1 MAEEAKK
8 FSAFISYKHGD
19 LDTFVAENLHK
30 AIETF
35 KVPRNIQR
43 ATGKKEIERVFRDKD
58 ELPISSNLSDNI
70 SEALQNS
77 EYLIV
82 ICSPRTPESYWVQKE
97 IETFIDMHDR
107 DHVLAVLIEGEPE
120 EAFPERLRY
129 AEELRTLPD
138 GTQQVE
144 RIPVEPLAADLRA
157 EGKPAVKKLLK
168 TEILRIMAPLLGCGY
183 DDLRQRHRERKMHR
197 IIGISA
203 GLSVCFLAFGLY
215 SLYNTMQI
223 NRQYRIK
230 QINQSRY
237 LAETSQRLL
246 SEGNREMAVKIAMEA
261 LPEHEDANNRPYVA
275 EAEYAL
281 SEAIGVYADGYA
293 FQAERQLVCDAGLEE
308 MVLSSDQSLL
318 AARDSMQN
326 IYVWRVEDFELL
338 NEFEP
343 EFAEAFEAVQLC
355 GISFNEQNQLVSIS
369 DSGIECRDVQTG
381 DVIWEV
387 EGDSPRRAEFNRT
400 LSLVLVD
407 WGDELQVFNT
417 ATGELTAG
425 TDEYMAQVKFA
436 FSPDDRYV
444 VYSAKVE
451 ETTACV
457 VWDIKS
463 GSVNLIQNEA
473 WENQTISSIVFAGKE
488 DVIISSSGLL
498 TDSLLTVIGNM
509 TMYHV
514 ETLEPVWSNEN
525 YAHHIKCYYKSDDTE
540 FKNPILVDISGTD
553 VRRIDGSTGTMDV
566 LSQAFYVEYARPIT
580 EDSYFVVGE
589 DGEVGLLG
597 QSAAYATLGK
607 IAGVSSMQDCIALGD
622 TVLYRNRGDNKI
634 MVASRLM
641 GTGFQQCRE
650 ENFSGKFGVCTD
662 DGSYMVIQVAEY
674 PVDILAGGSED
685 ATITL
690 QASGGLC
697 ILSLETHEVV
707 RMIPLSTGQ
716 DNSFRLYKDT
726 NQLVYFD
733 QDSGLHRY
741 DLDSGTELESLDLT
755 ENWISSTA
763 FSQDGSWFVTV
774 GDGCACVYDTNDFTQ
789 CRRLEGINMDQIVI
803 DNDGMYLAGRKED
816 GTLGIYELAS
826 GNEMELDLGPIG
838 ISEIKTTGEIV
849 IAVAHT
855 RPWLAVSGAD
865 QQIHIV
871 DMQTAKTLCQ
881 IEISRADQSFL
892 EFTLDD
898 SMLMIADVDS
908 AISFLDLQ
916 DWVITKQV
924 PLEND
929 QIQSVRYLPE
939 QELCIL
945 EVSGEAY
952 LLTTKENAYT
962 KIASVSN
969 FLAMDGKSDRIYIDS
984 FRNGFGY
991 FQYQSLDALLTQG
1004 MELVNGEKLSELEK
1018 RTYNV
1023 E

>member
-203 GLSVCFLAFGLY
+203 GLSACFLAFGLY

-246 SEGNREMAVKIAMEA
+246 SEGDREMAVKIAMEA
-261 LPEHEDANNRPYVA
+261 LPEWEGADNRPYVA

-281 SEAIGVYADGYA
+281 SEAIGVYADGYE

-308 MVLSSDQSLL
+308 MVLSWDQSLL

-326 IYVWRVEDFELL
+326 IYVWRVEDFELI
-338 NEFEP
+338 NQFEP
-343 EFAEAFEAVQLC
+343 EFAEDFEAVQLC
-355 GISFNEQNQLVSIS
+355 RINFNAQNQLVSIS

-387 EGDSPRRAEFNRT
+387 EGDSPRRAEFNHT

-425 TDEYMAQVKFA
+425 TDEYTAQVKYA

-444 VYSAKVE
+444 VYSAKDE
-451 ETTACV
+451 EKTACV
-457 VWDIKS
+457 IWDMKS

-473 WENQTISSIVFAGKE
+473 WESQTISSIVFAGKE

-525 YAHHIKCYYKSDDTE
+525 YAHHIKCYYRSDDTE
-540 FKNPILVDISGTD
+540 FRNPILVDISGTD
-553 VRRIDGSTGTMDV
+553 IRRIDGTTGTMDV
-566 LSQAFYVEYARPIT
+566 LSQAFYVEYAKPIT
-580 EDSYFVVGE
+580 EESYFVVGE
-589 DGEVGLLG
+589 DGEVGILS

-607 IAGVSSMQDCIALGD
+607 IAGVSNIEDCISLGD
-622 TVLYRNRGDNKI
+622 RLLYRNRGNNKI

-641 GTGFQQCRE
+641 GAGFQQCSE
-650 ENFSGKFGVCTD
+650 ENFFSKSGICTE
-662 DGSYMVIQVAEY
+662 DGSYMIVQVN
-674 PVDILAGGSED
+674 D
-685 ATITL
+685 
-690 QASGGLC
+690 GLY
-697 ILSLETHEVV
+697 ILSLETHEILNE
-707 RMIPLSTGQ
+707 IPLSAGW
-716 DNSFRLYKDT
+716 DNSFKLYQDT
-726 NQLVYFD
+726 NQLVTFD

-755 ENWISSTA
+755 ESWISSAA
-763 FSQDGSWFVTV
+763 FSQDGTWFVTV
-774 GDGCACVYDTNDFTQ
+774 GDEGACIYDTNDFTQ
-789 CRRLEGINMDQIVI
+789 CRRLEGIDMDQIVI
-803 DNDGMYLAGRKED
+803 NNDGMYLAGRKED

-826 GNEMELDLGPIG
+826 GNEIELDLGPIG

-865 QQIHIV
+865 QQIHVV
-871 DMQTAKTLCQ
+871 DMQAAKTLCQ

-898 SMLMIADVDS
+898 SMLMIANVDG
-908 AISFLDLQ
+908 AISFYDMN
-916 DWVITKQV
+916 DRVITKQV
-924 PLEND
+924 PLEDNN
-929 QIQSVRYLPE
+929 IQSVSYLPE

-945 EVSGEAY
+945 KVSGEAY

-969 FLAMDGKSDRIYIDS
+969 FLAMDGRSDRIYIDS

>member
-1 MAEEAKK
+1 MAEETKK
-8 FSAFISYKHGD
+8 YSAFISYKHGD

-35 KVPRNIQR
+35 KVPRNIQK

-70 SEALQNS
+70 SQALQNS

-97 IETFIDMHDR
+97 IETFIEMHDR

-129 AEELRTLPD
+129 AETVQTLPD

-157 EGKPAVKKLLK
+157 NGKPEVKKLLR

-246 SEGNREMAVKIAMEA
+246 NEGNRELAVRIAMEA
-261 LPEHEDANNRPYVA
+261 LPEYEGADDRPYVA

-281 SEAIGVYADGYA
+281 SEALGVYADGYS
-293 FQAERQLVCDAGLEE
+293 FRAERQLVCDAGLEE
-308 MVLSSDQSLL
+308 MVLSPDQSLL

-338 NEFEP
+338 NRFQP
-343 EFAEAFEAVQLC
+343 EFAEAFEAVPLQ
-355 GISFNEQNQLVSIS
+355 GINFNENNQLVSIS
-369 DSGIECRDVQTG
+369 DNGMECRDVQTG
-381 DVIWEV
+381 DIIWET
-387 EGDSPRRAEFNRT
+387 EGSSPRTIQFNRRQ
-400 LSLVLVD
+400 SLLLVD
-407 WGDELQVFNT
+407 WGEELQVFDT
-417 ATGELTAG
+417 ATGQMTAR
-425 TDEYMAQVKFA
+425 TDAYTTQVHVA

-444 VYSAKVE
+444 AYSTDLEGKN
-451 ETTACV
+451 ACV
-457 VWDIKS
+457 IWDMNS

-473 WENQTISSIVFAGKE
+473 WENRTVSSIVFAGKE
-488 DVIISSSGLL
+488 NVIISCSGLL
-498 TDSLLTVIGNM
+498 AESALTVAGNM
-509 TMYHV
+509 TMYRA
-514 ETLEPVWSNEN
+514 ETLEPIWSNEN
-525 YAHHIKCYYKSDDTE
+525 YAHHMKCYYKGDDTE
-540 FKNPILVDISGTD
+540 FNDPILVDISGTD
-553 VRRIDGSTGTMDV
+553 VRRVDGATGAIDAI
-566 LSQAFYVEYARPIT
+566 SQAFYVEYVRPIS
-580 EDSYFVVGE
+580 ESSYFVVGE
-589 DGEVGLLG
+589 DGETGLLDQNSG
-597 QSAAYATLGK
+597 FVTLGTV
-607 IAGVSSMQDCIALGD
+607 AGASNMEDCISLGN
-622 TVLYRNRGDNKI
+622 TLLYRNKRDNKI

-641 GTGFQQCRE
+641 GTNFQQCQE
-650 ENFSGKFGVCTD
+650 ENFSSKSGVCTD
-662 DGSYMVIQVAEY
+662 DGSYMVIE
-674 PVDILAGGSED
+674 GSD
-685 ATITL
+685 
-690 QASGGLC
+690 GLR
-697 ILSLETHEVV
+697 ILSLDTYEVV
-707 RMIPLSTGQ
+707 KEIPLSAGRY
-716 DNSFRLYKDT
+716 NSFRLYQDT
-726 NQLVYFD
+726 SQLVYFD
-733 QDSGLHRY
+733 QDSGLYRY
-741 DLDSGTELESLDLT
+741 DLDSGTESERLDLT
-755 ENWISSTA
+755 EKWVSSVVL
-763 FSQDGSWFVTV
+763 SQDGSWFVMV
-774 GDGCACVYDTNDFTQ
+774 EDEDVCVYDTNDFTQ
-789 CRRLEGINMDQIVI
+789 CRKLEDIHMDQVVI
-803 DNDGMYLAGRKED
+803 DNDGRYLAGRKED

-826 GNEMELDLGPIG
+826 GNEIELDMGPVG
-838 ISEIKTTGEIV
+838 ISEVKTADEIV
-849 IAVAHT
+849 IAAAHT

-865 QQIHIV
+865 QQIYVI
-871 DMQTAKTLCQ
+871 DMQSARTLCQ
-881 IEISRADQSFL
+881 LDISRADQSFL

-908 AISFLDLQ
+908 AISFCDLQ
-916 DWVITKQV
+916 DFVITKQV
-924 PLEND
+924 PLEDNR
-929 QIQSVRYLPE
+929 IQGVRYLPE

-952 LLTTKENAYT
+952 LLTTKDNAYT
-962 KIASVSN
+962 RIAGVSN
-969 FLAMDGKSDRIYIDS
+969 FLAMDGKTDRIYIDS
-984 FRNGFGY
+984 LRNGFGY
-991 FQYQSLDALLTQG
+991 FQYQPLDALLTQG
-1004 MELVNGEKLSELEK
+1004 RELVKEEGLSELEK